1 MKKHKA
7 GTNDSAAY
15 RADIAG
21 NPESYSCHDSPDGS
35 RRRAGHSMALW
46 ENYAISIIE
55 SVGAYRSKS
64 VLSLSFHRVFDS
76 AFQGVRMAAA
86 FSDANNKQEA
96 PSRANSKHIVAGK
109 FTHKPAPKQ
118 QGPAGVDANQGVE
131 STAASRPEVL
141 QKRVLNVSSTSA
153 LAVSEQIDPC
163 SGDPN
168 FMTSLA
174 RGLAVIQAFSQRQCE
189 LTVSQISG
197 KTGFSRAA
205 VRRCLYTL
213 AKLGFA
219 ASDDSRHFHLRPRVL
234 ALGHSYISSM
244 PLAAMAQPILENV
257 SHILHES
264 CSIATLDR
272 TDIVYIARANV
283 TRIMSIDL
291 VVGSRLPAFCTS
303 MGRILMADLPA
314 EKLDEFLAHAEF
326 KRYTERTVANAER
339 LRQILRLVQRNGYCI
354 VDQELE
360 SGLRSMAVPIRD
372 SAGRVVAALNVGA
385 HAQRVSI
392 QDLQVRF
399 LPHLNAAAQELSRC

>member
-1 MKKHKA
+1 
-7 GTNDSAAY
+7 
-15 RADIAG
+15 
-21 NPESYSCHDSPDGS
+21 
-35 RRRAGHSMALW
+35 
-46 ENYAISIIE
+46 
-55 SVGAYRSKS
+55 
-64 VLSLSFHRVFDS
+64 
-76 AFQGVRMAAA
+76 MAAA
-86 FSDANNKQEA
+86 FSDPGSRQPLSARPSAKQQ
-96 PSRANSKHIVAGK
+96 VAS
-109 FTHKPAPKQ
+109 KPAPKQ
-118 QGPAGVDANQGVE
+118 QVALPLAVKNQAVVKPPL
-131 STAASRPEVL
+131 RPEVHSP
-141 QKRVLNVSSTSA
+141 VVSNAAPAAPLT
-153 LAVSEQIDPC
+153 VSQQIDQYG
-163 SGDPN
+163 GDPN

-174 RGLAVIQAFSQRQCE
+174 RGLAVIQAFSQRQRE
-189 LTVSQISG
+189 LTVSQISA

-213 AKLGFA
+213 SKLGFA
-219 ASDDSRHFHLRPRVL
+219 ATDDSRHFHLRPRIL

-257 SHILHES
+257 SRILHES

-303 MGRILMADLPA
+303 MGRVLMADLPA
-314 EKLDEFLAHAEF
+314 DKLDDFLARVEF
-326 KRYTERTVANAER
+326 KRYTDRTVANAEK

-399 LPHLNAAAQELSRC
+399 LPQLKAAAQELSQFVK

>member
-1 MKKHKA
+1 M
-7 GTNDSAAY
+7 AAKECPQRRLSKY
-15 RADIAG
+15 WAHIGQIRV
-21 NPESYSCHDSPDGS
+21 SCF
-35 RRRAGHSMALW
+35 AA
-46 ENYAISIIE
+46 
-55 SVGAYRSKS
+55 
-64 VLSLSFHRVFDS
+64 S
-76 AFQGVRMAAA
+76 AFLMFVSRGIRMAAA
-86 FSDANNKQEA
+86 FSDMGTRHPVQVGSSSKNRA
-96 PSRANSKHIVAGK
+96 PSGTPV
-109 FTHKPAPKQ
+109 KQ
-118 QGPAGVDANQGVE
+118 QVPGKADPKRNTPIGPDSKPQAPSE
-131 STAASRPEVL
+131 SASNLQVLGKSASRQEVPSKL
-141 QKRVLNVSSTSA
+141 PTNALPAAPTVSA
-153 LAVSEQIDPC
+153 QIDEY

-174 RGLAVIQAFSQRQCE
+174 RGLAVIQTFSQRQRE
-189 LTVSQISG
+189 LTVSQISS

-219 ASDDSRHFHLRPRVL
+219 GSDDSRHFHLRPRVL

-244 PLAAMAQPILENV
+244 PLTAMAQPVLENV
-257 SHILHES
+257 SRILHES

-272 TDIVYIARANV
+272 MDIVYIARANV

-291 VVGSRLPAFCTS
+291 AVGSRLPAFCTS
-303 MGRILMADLPA
+303 MGRVLMADLSA
-314 EKLDEFLAHAEF
+314 EKLDEFLARVEF
-326 KRYTERTVANAER
+326 KRFTERTVANAEK

-372 SAGRVVAALNVGA
+372 SAGRVVAALNVGT

-399 LPHLNAAAQELSRC
+399 LPYLKAAAQELCLVVR

>member
-1 MKKHKA
+1 
-7 GTNDSAAY
+7 
-15 RADIAG
+15 
-21 NPESYSCHDSPDGS
+21 
-35 RRRAGHSMALW
+35 
-46 ENYAISIIE
+46 
-55 SVGAYRSKS
+55 
-64 VLSLSFHRVFDS
+64 
-76 AFQGVRMAAA
+76 MAAA
-86 FSDANNKQEA
+86 FSDPGSRQHASSAAASKPVGLARPATKQ
-96 PSRANSKHIVAGK
+96 PLPKSKDSKH
-109 FTHKPAPKQ
+109 PAPGGPSSKQ
-118 QGPAGVDANQGVE
+118 LLPTKPVSNEPA
-131 STAASRPEVL
+131 
-141 QKRVLNVSSTSA
+141 SSKPDSNAPPGAPLTMSA
-153 LAVSEQIDPC
+153 QIDEY

-174 RGLAVIQAFSQRQCE
+174 RGLAVIQAFSQRQRE
-189 LTVSQISG
+189 LTVSQISA

-244 PLAAMAQPILENV
+244 PLAAMAQPVLEEV
-257 SHILHES
+257 SRILHES

-303 MGRILMADLPA
+303 MGRVLMADLPL
-314 EKLDEFLAHAEF
+314 EKLDEFLARVEF
-326 KRYTERTVANAER
+326 KRHTERTVANADK
-339 LRQILRLVQRNGYCI
+339 LRQILRLVQRNGYSI

-360 SGLRSMAVPIRD
+360 SGLRSMAVPIRGP
-372 SAGRVVAALNVGA
+372 AGRVVAALNVGA

-399 LPHLNAAAQELSRC
+399 LPHLKAAAQELSLIVR

>member
-1 MKKHKA
+1 
-7 GTNDSAAY
+7 
-15 RADIAG
+15 
-21 NPESYSCHDSPDGS
+21 
-35 RRRAGHSMALW
+35 
-46 ENYAISIIE
+46 
-55 SVGAYRSKS
+55 
-64 VLSLSFHRVFDS
+64 
-76 AFQGVRMAAA
+76 MAAT
-86 FSDANNKQEA
+86 FSDAN
-96 PSRANSKHIVAGK
+96 SRRQTSLRAA
-109 FTHKPAPKQ
+109 AKQ
-118 QGPAGVDANQGVE
+118 QVPGKLDSKRGASSKLDSKQQASGRFVSNQHEQTRPDSNSPAGAPL
-131 STAASRPEVL
+131 TF
-141 QKRVLNVSSTSA
+141 SA
-153 LAVSEQIDPC
+153 QIDVYN
-163 SGDPN
+163 GDPN

-174 RGLAVIQAFSQRQCE
+174 RGLAVIQAFTQRQRE
-189 LTVSQISG
+189 LTVSQIST

-213 AKLGFA
+213 TKLGFA
-219 ASDDSRHFHLRPRVL
+219 ASEDSRHFHLRPRVL

-291 VVGSRLPAFCTS
+291 GVGSRLPAFCTS
-303 MGRILMADLPA
+303 MGRVLMAELPA
-314 EKLDEFLAHAEF
+314 EKLDEFLTRVEF
-326 KRYTERTVANAER
+326 KRFTERTVATAEK
-339 LRQILRLVQRNGYCI
+339 LRQVLRLVQRNSYSI

-399 LPHLNAAAQELSRC
+399 LPHLRAAAQELCLIMR

>member
-1 MKKHKA
+1 M
-7 GTNDSAAY
+7 SA
-15 RADIAG
+15 
-21 NPESYSCHDSPDGS
+21 
-35 RRRAGHSMALW
+35 
-46 ENYAISIIE
+46 
-55 SVGAYRSKS
+55 
-64 VLSLSFHRVFDS
+64 
-76 AFQGVRMAAA
+76 
-86 FSDANNKQEA
+86 
-96 PSRANSKHIVAGK
+96 
-109 FTHKPAPKQ
+109 
-118 QGPAGVDANQGVE
+118 
-131 STAASRPEVL
+131 
-141 QKRVLNVSSTSA
+141 
-153 LAVSEQIDPC
+153 QIDGY

-174 RGLAVIQAFSQRQCE
+174 RGLAVIQAFSQRQRE
-189 LTVSQISG
+189 LTVSQISA

-244 PLAAMAQPILENV
+244 PLAQPVLENV

-303 MGRILMADLPA
+303 MGRVLMAELSED
-314 EKLDEFLAHAEF
+314 KLDEFLVRVEF
-326 KRYTERTVANAER
+326 KRFTDRTVANAEK

-372 SAGRVVAALNVGA
+372 SGGRVVAALNVGA

-392 QDLQVRF
+392 QDLHVRF
-399 LPHLNAAAQELSRC
+399 LPHLKAAAQELCLVVR